1 MHRVDVL
8 ICGSNYGRV
17 YFDAL
22 RLSSSRFRIAGLL
35 ARGSARSISLAR
47 EHHVPLFRKVEEIPP
62 GVELA
67 CAALGM
73 DAAAV
78 VLALLRRG
86 IHVLCEHP
94 QGSSFLRRALR
105 AASRAGVCF
114 HLNAHF
120 SDLPPARA
128 FVRQARL
135 RNAKEAPRFV
145 HAMATDRS
153 LYSLGDVLRRALG
166 DLEPFSAESVSRGPL
181 LGALCGRI
189 GRVDLLLQLQDGRK
203 VAGALLPD
211 GSPLYLVD
219 HRIALGFASG
229 TLTLFSVAG
238 PVIWNSNL
246 HHAVAPRGPVW
257 KHSGAKTGPGYRELY
272 DMRLR
277 ANLAA
282 ASALAHHAA
291 GSAPPLEQS
300 SPHILGVSRFWERV
314 SRSFVPSP

>member
-1 MHRVDVL
+1 MRRVEVL
-8 ICGSNYGRV
+8 ICGSNYGRF
-17 YFDAL
+17 YFEAL
-22 RLSSSRFRIAGLL
+22 RLSPSRFKIAGLL
-35 ARGSARSISLAR
+35 ARGSAGSISLAR
-47 EHHVPLFRKVEEIPP
+47 EHHVPLFRNVEEIPP

-67 CAALGM
+67 CASLGM

-94 QGSSFLRRALR
+94 QGSSFIKKALR

-120 SDLPPARA
+120 SDLPPARE

-135 RNAKEAPRFV
+135 RGAKEAPRFV

-189 GRVDLLLQLQDGRK
+189 GQVELLLQLQDGRHT
-203 VAGALLPD
+203 AGAPLPD
-211 GSPLYLVD
+211 GSPFYLVD
-219 HRIALGFASG
+219 HRIELGFASG
-229 TLTLFSVAG
+229 TLTLCSVAG

-246 HHAVAPRGPVW
+246 HRRAAVHGAVW
-257 KHSGAKTGPGYRELY
+257 KQAGARIGPAYGELY
-272 DMRLR
+272 DLRLR

-282 ASALAHHAA
+282 VSALARHAA
-291 GSAPPLEQS
+291 GGALPPEQS
-300 SPHILGVSRFWERV
+300 PSHILAVSRFWERV
-314 SRSFVPSP
+314 SQRISHRR